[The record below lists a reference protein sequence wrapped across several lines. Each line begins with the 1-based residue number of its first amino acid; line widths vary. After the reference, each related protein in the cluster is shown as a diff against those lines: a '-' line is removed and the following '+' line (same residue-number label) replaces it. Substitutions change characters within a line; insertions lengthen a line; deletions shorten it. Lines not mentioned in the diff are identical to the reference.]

1 MTGSYGFSFVFSSPL
16 RAKSAADLAKAS
28 ATSSSEIPKFVRYRN
43 PLSVQVSLMCA
54 AQDSCA
60 AVGSSPTTTPSSDMN
75 AEKSTVGR
83 DGAMVP
89 GTGHRTLATLRSERS
104 PDLVFAL
111 GTSEDELTQVF

>member
-1 MTGSYGFSFVFSSPL
+1 
-16 RAKSAADLAKAS
+16 
-28 ATSSSEIPKFVRYRN
+28 
-43 PLSVQVSLMCA
+43 
-54 AQDSCA
+54 
-60 AVGSSPTTTPSSDMN
+60 MN